1 MHVAAW
7 AEGGSADARGSR
19 FGAASLG
26 VLTVCLLA
34 FAAGPGLAFDGSAP
48 GAPAKISPKSFSS
61 AEQALRAGIDDL
73 NAGNAALSVE
83 ALTYAAEGGQP
94 IARWKLGEMYADGI
108 GVARD
113 DVKAYQYFN
122 QLVEDYDED
131 APDQRNRAAI
141 SNAFVAVGVYC
152 LTGIPNSDVRADP
165 ERARGLFQYAAS
177 TFGDPDAQ
185 YNLAHMYI
193 TGSGGLAKDD
203 IVALRWLML
212 AAGKGHRP
220 SQALLGHMLF
230 AGEGLPPQR
239 ARGLMWL
246 TIAEN
251 GAEGAKDEWIRN
263 LYQSDFAAAADGERK
278 TAAAMVDERAK
289 GPPLPSFISRSVVKT
304 LQTLRPLGVPML
316 AGAHSPPPAE

>member
-1 MHVAAW
+1 MRVVAW
-7 AEGGSADARGSR
+7 AAGGRAEARERRFAAASFGILTLCSVTFAVGSAH
-19 FGAASLG
+19 
-26 VLTVCLLA
+26 
-34 FAAGPGLAFDGSAP
+34 AFDGSTP
-48 GAPAKISPKSFSS
+48 SAPAKISPKSFSS

-73 NAGNAALSVE
+73 NAGDAASSVE

-113 DVKAYQYFN
+113 DVKAYQYFSK
-122 QLVEDYDED
+122 LVEDYDED
-131 APDQRNRAAI
+131 APDQRDRGAI

-152 LTGIPNSDVRADP
+152 LAGIPNSNVRADP
-165 ERARGLFQYAAS
+165 ERARGLFQYAA
-177 TFGDPDAQ
+177 TAFGDPDAQ

-193 TGSGGLAKDD
+193 TGVGGLAKDD

-230 AGEGLPPQR
+230 VGEGVPAQR

-246 TIAEN
+246 TIAKN
-251 GAEGAKDEWIRN
+251 SAEGAKDEWIRN
-263 LYQSDFAAAADGERK
+263 LYQSDLVAATPDDRK
-278 TAAAMVDERAK
+278 AVAAMLDERAK

-304 LQTLRPLGVPML
+304 LQGLRPLGVPVV
-316 AGAHSPPPAE
+316 AGTPQSQPAE

>member
-1 MHVAAW
+1 MR
-7 AEGGSADARGSR
+7 ESR
-19 FGAASLG
+19 FGAASFGL
-26 VLTVCLLA
+26 LTVCILT
-34 FAAGPGLAFDGSAP
+34 FAGGSGLAFDGSTP

-73 NAGNAALSVE
+73 NAGDAASSVE

-108 GVARD
+108 GVERD

-122 QLVEDYDED
+122 KLVEDYDED
-131 APDQRNRAAI
+131 APDQRNRGAI

-152 LTGIPNSDVRADP
+152 LTGIPNSNVRPDA
-165 ERARGLFQYAAS
+165 ERARDLFEYAAS

-193 TGSGGLAKDD
+193 TGAGGLAKDD

-230 AGEGLPPQR
+230 AGDGVPAQR

-246 TIAEN
+246 TIAKN

-263 LYQSDFAAAADGERK
+263 LYLSDFAAATEGDRK
-278 TAAAMVDERAK
+278 AAAAMVDERAK
-289 GPPLPSFISRSVVKT
+289 GPTPPSFISRSVIKT
-304 LQTLRPLGVPML
+304 LQIFRPVGVPLL
-316 AGAHSPPPAE
+316 AGAPSAQPAE

>member
-1 MHVAAW
+1 MRVAAW

-19 FGAASLG
+19 FGAASFG

-34 FAAGPGLAFDGSAP
+34 FAAGPGLAFDGSTP
-48 GAPAKISPKSFSS
+48 SAPAKISPKSFSS

-73 NAGNAALSVE
+73 NAGNAASSVE

-131 APDQRNRAAI
+131 APDQRNRGAI

-165 ERARGLFQYAAS
+165 ERARGTLPIRRDDFRRPGRAVQSGPHVHHRLGRSRQGRHRRFAMA
-177 TFGDPDAQ
+177 DA
-185 YNLAHMYI
+185 
-193 TGSGGLAKDD
+193 GGRKRAT
-203 IVALRWLML
+203 
-212 AAGKGHRP
+212 GHRRPCSATCSSPAKACRP
-220 SQALLGHMLF
+220 SG
-230 AGEGLPPQR
+230 
-239 ARGLMWL
+239 RG
-246 TIAEN
+246 
-251 GAEGAKDEWIRN
+251 G
-263 LYQSDFAAAADGERK
+263 
-278 TAAAMVDERAK
+278 
-289 GPPLPSFISRSVVKT
+289 
-304 LQTLRPLGVPML
+304 
-316 AGAHSPPPAE
+316 